1 MEKQPYFK
9 LKQIVKTFGVTKA
22 LNGVDLD
29 IYAGEVI
36 GFVGPNGAGKSTLM
50 KVLTGILTPTEGE
63 IIIQGKAEEHYS
75 PKRAKQIGVACAYQD
90 LSLCTNLSVYENF
103 AMLNVSHGLISSP
116 GWRKEAK
123 ENAKALLEKYFP
135 GNGIDVTKTVDKL
148 SLADQ
153 QVVEICKTLMTD
165 NLKILIL
172 DEPTSALS
180 TDKAQQS

>member
-1 MEKQPYFK
+1 MLIRICLFAQ
-9 LKQIVKTFGVTKA
+9 
-22 LNGVDLD
+22 
-29 IYAGEVI
+29 
-36 GFVGPNGAGKSTLM
+36 TL
-50 KVLTGILTPTEGE
+50 
-63 IIIQGKAEEHYS
+63 
-75 PKRAKQIGVACAYQD
+75 ACRKFCD
-90 LSLCTNLSVYENF
+90 VECEC
-103 AMLNVSHGLISSP
+103 HGLISSP

-180 TDKAQQS
+180 TDKAQQLHKVVANLARKALQSFIFLISWMR